1 VENARYSGRECNLYN
16 CVCSN
21 TSSTSFT
28 ISPTTLL
35 LLWFYVFFFYLPI
48 LFSLLPLALPRPPV
62 AYINPLGDLGPLH
75 KLPGD
80 WSLYN
85 NSHFLPSPTNTKSLL
100 LFFLINIASNDCINH
115 FGKDGK
121 VGCRKF
127 VVGDNQRRALLCH
140 L

>member
-1 VENARYSGRECNLYN
+1 MLVIPVASATY
-16 CVCSN
+16 
-21 TSSTSFT
+21 
-28 ISPTTLL
+28 TTAFVATQAPPPLPFLPLL
-35 LLWFYVFFFYLPI
+35 CCCCGCMFFFTYLFFF

-80 WSLYN
+80 WSLYS

-121 VGCRKF
+121 VGCRKL